1 MEIKNIYNE
10 LVELENRIWKVER
23 QLNEGYL
30 RDRLFSIRYKLI
42 QTLLKIRELL

>member
-10 LVELENRIWKVER
+10 LVELEDRIWKVER

-30 RDRLFSIRYKLI
+30 RDRLFDIRCRLI
-42 QTLLKIRELL
+42 KNLLKIRELL